1 MRQRLTLRNRL
12 VVLMAVTIVP
22 LLALALLH
30 AWFDAASAI
39 RRASG
44 NLTVAASLVASNQS
58 RVAESAHQLLL
69 AAAYGPGLIDSAPEE
84 CQHYLE
90 LLKKQF
96 PVYANLGFINLD
108 GYIFCHSE
116 SLRPHAFVGDR
127 DYFRRTLTRR
137 SFTVGGYKV
146 SRMSGKSVI
155 TFTMPVLDRAG
166 KTSSLVYA
174 AVDLNEM
181 SRAMADMVLPSGSRV
196 AIMDRQGIVLA
207 VNPANSAVIGQKTPV
222 ALLQDAVKT
231 MRTGTVEGLDEQ
243 GHQRIFSFLPAGEA
257 AEAAFFIAVSDDK
270 GEVLA
275 PVWRQMGFEL
285 GIVALMAFLGGWLAW
300 RMSGRAIVGAATDI
314 LAVIRQFQGGRLSAR
329 MPVSQNPERRDEF
342 AHIAN
347 GFNRMAESLQ
357 AQHEALAAELA
368 RSQAIRAKLQDAQRL
383 GLIGYWQINVETRQL
398 WWSDEA
404 YDVLGV
410 DRDVFDGSY
419 SGFLQQIHPAD
430 RDAFEVTCDAAVREG
445 LPLDSEFR
453 VITSTGETR
462 WIHHFGQVDGDCRS
476 DRVAYRSGGLQD
488 ITKRKLAELAVARSA
503 ELLHSTGLL
512 AKVGGWEIAVESM
525 TLYFSEE
532 LCRIHEIDDT
542 VVVSVEE
549 ALAVYPPD
557 VQQRIRSALDAALK
571 NATPW
576 DFELPLVTAQGRLL
590 QVRTQGRA
598 QVQDGKVVRLLGA
611 LQDITE
617 QHASQ
622 AHLRLLENCIN
633 HLNDMVM
640 ILQGASTAG
649 LLPRI
654 LFANHAFKH
663 HMGYSPDELMGQ
675 TPALMHGP
683 KTQQAALDRIAAAMA
698 KNLPVRVDLIH
709 YTKGGEEVWVELDIA
724 PILSDQGDLTH
735 WVSMERDITLRKLA
749 EQALIDSEQRYA
761 ALFDAA
767 PVPMWVYDLTTAQFL
782 KVNRAAFESY
792 GYSEQEFLRMTL
804 FDLRLECEHERLRE
818 QLAEGK
824 PAHQNVWQH
833 RRKNGEVF
841 PVRVISQPIQYGGQA
856 ARFVVALDMSAQAK
870 AEETVR
876 NHLFMLQRAADA
888 AQAITWHQELEGTMQ
903 EIVLQVR
910 GVIGTHQAAVML
922 CKESDPAHSL
932 YALSLSE
939 KYAVCPNRMDPV
951 ASAKIYALACE
962 SSHPIRLTQSD
973 LDVHPHWR
981 GLHLCMGQRLPLR
994 GCLALPLVGRNGKNI
1009 GVLQLSDKCEGE
1021 FTLQDEYVAIELAHL
1036 ASTAME
1042 NTQLLEEV
1050 RQLNAGLEQ
1059 KVAERTAALTR
1070 QEALFRAL
1078 AEQAPQAVWTTDPRG
1093 SVTYCNRTWLDLVGG
1108 ELRDWTGHQWLSV
1121 VHPDDRADVMAN
1133 WRLSQ
1138 ASRSIYEG
1146 TRRVLAKDGSFHTMA
1161 YRASAVLDDQGEVAF
1176 WVGIDADITK
1186 IKAIEAALR
1195 LSNQELE
1202 AFSYSVSHDLRAPL
1216 NTIDGFSRLLAKQ
1229 LTGASGEK
1237 VPHYLSR
1244 IQAGVAQM
1252 GQLIEDL
1259 LSLSQ
1264 VTRTQLHIEPLD
1276 LSTQALHILDEW
1288 RVRQPERQVTLRI
1301 EGGLHAE
1308 GDGRLVRVVLENL
1321 LGNAWKFTSR
1331 QTLAEISMGQM
1342 LDAAGLPVFFVRD
1355 NGAGFDMAY
1364 ADKLFSP
1371 FQRLH
1376 AVSEFPGVGIG
1387 LATVSRVITRH
1398 GGRLWAESAPG
1409 CGATF
1414 FFTLPK
1420 VTLPS

>member
-12 VVLMAVTIVP
+12 VMLMAVTIVP
-22 LLALALLH
+22 LLALALVH
-30 AWFDAASAI
+30 AWFDVATAI
-39 RRASG
+39 RRTSG
-44 NLTVAASLVASNQS
+44 NLTVAASLVASSQS
-58 RVAESAHQLLL
+58 LVTESAHQLLL
-69 AAAYGPGLIDSAPEE
+69 AAAHGPGLIHSAPED
-84 CQHYLE
+84 CQHYLA

-116 SLRPHAFVGDR
+116 SLSPHVFVGDR
-127 DYFRRTLTRR
+127 DYFRQTLARR

-146 SRMSGKSVI
+146 SRMNGKPVI
-155 TFTMPVLDRAG
+155 TFTMPVLDREG
-166 KTSSLVYA
+166 KTNSLIYA

-181 SRAMADMVLPSGSRV
+181 SKAMADTVLPSGSRV

-207 VNPANSAVIGQKTPV
+207 VNPENSAVIGQKTPI

-231 MRTGTVEGLDEQ
+231 MRTGTGEGLDAQ
-243 GHQRIFSFLPAGEA
+243 GHQRIFSFLPAGKA

-270 GEVLA
+270 GQVLA
-275 PVWRQMGFEL
+275 PVWRQMGLEL
-285 GIVALMAFLGGWLAW
+285 GIVVLMAFLGSWLAW
-300 RMSGRAIVGAATDI
+300 RMSGRAIVGAATEI
-314 LAVIRQFQGGRLSAR
+314 LAVIHQFQSGRLSAR
-329 MPVSQNPERRDEF
+329 MSISQDHESGEF
-342 AHIAN
+342 SRIAN

-357 AQHEALAAELA
+357 TQHEALAAELA
-368 RSQAIRAKLQDAQRL
+368 RSQAIQAKLQDAQRL

-398 WWSDEA
+398 WWSDEV

-410 DRDVFDGSY
+410 DRAAFDGSY
-419 SGFLQQIHPAD
+419 SGFLQHLHPAD
-430 RDAFEVTCDAAVREG
+430 RDAFEVTCAAAVHEG

-453 VITSTGETR
+453 VITSTGEIR

-476 DRVAYRSGGLQD
+476 DQMAYRSGGLQD
-488 ITKRKLAELAVARSA
+488 ITKRKLAELAVARST

-512 AKVGGWEIAVESM
+512 AKVGGWELAVESM

-532 LCRIHEIDDT
+532 IYRIHELDDA
-542 VVVSVEE
+542 VVVSVED
-549 ALAVYPPD
+549 ALALYPPD
-557 VQQRIRSALDAALK
+557 VRQRIRSAMEAALQH
-571 NATPW
+571 ATPW
-576 DFELPLVTAQGRLL
+576 DFELPLVTARGRCL

-622 AHLRLLENCIN
+622 AHLRLLETCIN

-640 ILQGASTAG
+640 ITQEVSVAES
-649 LLPRI
+649 LPPI
-654 LFANHAFKH
+654 LFANNAFKR
-663 HMGYSPDELMGQ
+663 HMGYSPEELMGQ

-683 KTQQAALDRIAAAMA
+683 NTQQAALDRIAAAML
-698 KNLPVRVDLIH
+698 KNLPVRDELIH
-709 YTKGGEEVWVELDIA
+709 YTKSGKEAWVELDIA
-724 PILSDQGDLTH
+724 PIFSLQGDVTH
-735 WVSMERDITLRKLA
+735 WVSVERDITLRKLA

-782 KVNRAAFESY
+782 KVNRAAFDSY
-792 GYSEQEFLRMTL
+792 GYSEQEFLSMTL
-804 FDLRLECEHERLRE
+804 FDLHLEYEHERLRE
-818 QLAEGK
+818 QLAEDK
-824 PAHQNVWQH
+824 PAHQNVWEH
-833 RRKNGEVF
+833 RRKSGALF
-841 PVRVISQPIQYGGQA
+841 PVKVISQPIQYAGRA

-870 AEETVR
+870 AEEAVR

-903 EIVLQVR
+903 EIVQQVR

-922 CKESDPAHSL
+922 CKENDLAHSL
-932 YALSLSE
+932 YALSLSD
-939 KYAVCPNRMDPV
+939 KYAVRPDRIDPV
-951 ASAKIYALACE
+951 ASARIYALTCE
-962 SSHPIRLTQSD
+962 SSHPIRLTQAD
-973 LDVHPHWR
+973 LDVHPNWR
-981 GLHLCMGQRLPLR
+981 GLHLCSGEQLPLR
-994 GCLALPLVGRNGKNI
+994 GCLAIPLVGRNGKNI

-1021 FTLQDEYVAIELAHL
+1021 FTLQDEYVAVELAHL
-1036 ASTAME
+1036 ASTAIE

-1050 RQLNAGLEQ
+1050 RQLNTGLEQ

-1108 ELRDWTGHQWLSV
+1108 ELKDWTGHRWLSV

-1133 WRLSQ
+1133 WMVSQ
-1138 ASRSIYEG
+1138 ANLSLYEG
-1146 TRRVLAKDGSFHTMA
+1146 TRRVLAKDGSCHTMA
-1161 YRASAVLDDQGEVAF
+1161 YRASAVLDDHGKVVF
-1176 WVGIDADITK
+1176 WVGIDADITE

-1229 LTGASGEK
+1229 MASTSSEK
-1237 VPHYLSR
+1237 VQHYLSR

-1264 VTRTQLHIEPLD
+1264 VARTQLRIEPLD
-1276 LSTQALHILDEW
+1276 LSMQALRILDEW
-1288 RVRQPERQVTLRI
+1288 RVRQPERQVTVKI
-1301 EGGLHAE
+1301 EDGLHAE

-1331 QTLAEISMGQM
+1331 QIPAELSMGQTF
-1342 LDAAGLPVFFVRD
+1342 DAAGLPVFFVRD

-1387 LATVSRVITRH
+1387 LATVSRVIKRH
-1398 GGRLWAESAPG
+1398 GGLLWAESAPG
-1409 CGATF
+1409 LGATF

-1420 VTLPS
+1420 VSLPS